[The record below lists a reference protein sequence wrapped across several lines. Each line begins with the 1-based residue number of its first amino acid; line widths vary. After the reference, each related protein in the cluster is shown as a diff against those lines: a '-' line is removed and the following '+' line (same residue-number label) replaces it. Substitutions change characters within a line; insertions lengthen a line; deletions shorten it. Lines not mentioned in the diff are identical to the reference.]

1 MTPYEHQLLVEKYHN
16 EHHTSAHPDG
26 GGPVSDPEF
35 ARELAELFV
44 DLLADTKPFGIDG
57 LMVTCVHTLLLA
69 AGQRA
74 SVIDSL
80 RVLAEDEAARAAA
93 A

>member
-1 MTPYEHQLLVEKYHN
+1 MTPYEHQLLVEKFHN
-16 EHHTSAHPDG
+16 DHHTAAHPEG

-44 DLLADTKPFGIDG
+44 DLLSDTAPYGIGDRLAMAIHDILG
-57 LMVTCVHTLLLA
+57 A

-74 SVIDSL
+74 AVIDSQ
-80 RVLAEDEAARAAA
+80 RVLAESEGVAP
-93 A
+93 